1 VDTEGI
7 GVHLEPLGRFLIAVG
22 VIVAVCHLGGLLCQK
37 VRQPPVIGE
46 IAAGLLLGP
55 SLLDAVAPSVRH
67 TLFTAEVLGTVAM
80 AAQLGLVVFM
90 FLLGSELRVDHVRGN
105 GRAVGFVVA
114 GSICLP
120 FAAGVGFA
128 LLARPAFIAPGAPT
142 IGYVVFLGL
151 AMSITALPVLARIL
165 ADYRAETSFVGTI
178 ALISAAVGDA
188 LAWAALTVILAVT
201 GSGSTGDMLVR
212 AALAVGLGL
221 FTVFVVRPGMR
232 LLLGRMSVGGRL
244 VVPTLVVGATVF
256 AAATDVIGLHPVIG
270 AFLFGVAMPRDSA
283 VLRWANAQLSGFA
296 VGVLL
301 PLFFASVAMNTTFE
315 AFGMA
320 GNWLL
325 LVAALVVATGT
336 KFVGATGGALLAG
349 VHRGQAIQLGALMN
363 CRGVTELVIA
373 TVGLQQGLINEFGYT
388 ILVLVAL
395 VTTALTGPLAR
406 LRPEEPQHT
415 PELLKPK
422 SRQYTKAVHGRQN

>member
-1 VDTEGI
+1 M
-7 GVHLEPLGRFLIAVG
+7 HLEPLGRFLITVG

-67 TLFTAEVLGTVAM
+67 TLFTADVLDAVAM

-105 GRAVGFVVA
+105 GRAVGLVVA

-120 FAAGVGFA
+120 FVAGVGFA
-128 LLARPAFIAPGAPT
+128 LLARPAFIASGAT
-142 IGYVVFLGL
+142 TVGYAVFLGL

-165 ADYRAETSFVGTI
+165 ADHRAETSFVGTL

-201 GSGSTGDMLVR
+201 GSGSPGDVLVR
-212 AALAVGLGL
+212 AALAVGMGL
-221 FTVFVVRPGMR
+221 LTVFVVRPGMR
-232 LLLGRMSVGGRL
+232 LLLERMSVGGRL

-256 AAATDVIGLHPVIG
+256 AAATDMIGLHPVIG
-270 AFLFGVAMPRDSA
+270 AFLFGVAMPRHSA
-283 VLRWANAQLSGFA
+283 VLSTANAQLSGFA

-301 PLFFASVAMNTTFE
+301 PLFFASVAMKTTFE

-336 KFVGATGGALLAG
+336 KFAGATGGALLAG
-349 VHRGQAIQLGALMN
+349 VSRGQAIQLGALMN

-388 ILVLVAL
+388 VLVLVAL
-395 VTTALTGPLAR
+395 ATTALTGPLAR
-406 LRPEEPQHT
+406 LRPAKSHHA
-415 PELLKPK
+415 PELDAHSSLHAD
-422 SRQYTKAVHGRQN
+422 R

>member
-1 VDTEGI
+1 M
-7 GVHLEPLGRFLIAVG
+7 HLEPLGRFLIAVG
-22 VIVAVCHLGGLLCQK
+22 FIVAVCHLGGLLCLK

-55 SLLDAVAPSVRH
+55 SVLDSVAPAVRQ
-67 TLFTAEVLGTVAM
+67 TLFTADVLDAVAM
-80 AAQLGLVVFM
+80 AAQLGLVMFM

-128 LLARPAFIAPGAPT
+128 LLTRPAFVAPGAAT
-142 IGYVVFLGL
+142 AAYAVFLGL

-165 ADYRAETSFVGTI
+165 ADARAETSFVGTV
-178 ALISAAVGDA
+178 AVMSAAVGDA

-201 GSGSTGDMLVR
+201 GGGSPVEMVVR
-212 AALAVGLGL
+212 AALALGLGL
-221 FTVFVVRPGMR
+221 CTVFVVRPGVR
-232 LLLGRMSVGGRL
+232 LFLGRVAPGGRL
-244 VVPTLVVGATVF
+244 VVPALVVGATVF
-256 AAATDVIGLHPVIG
+256 AATTDVLGLHPVIG
-270 AFLFGVAMPRDSA
+270 AFLFGLAMPRDSA
-283 VLRWANAQLSGFA
+283 VLGWANAQLRGFA

-301 PLFFASVAMNTTFE
+301 PLFFASVAMKTAFE
-315 AFGMA
+315 AFDTV

-325 LVAALVVATGT
+325 LAVALAVATGA

-349 VHRGQAIQLGALMN
+349 VDRGQAVQLGALMN

-373 TVGLQQGLINEFGYT
+373 TVGLQQELINEFGYT
-388 ILVLVAL
+388 VLVLVAL

-406 LRPEEPQHT
+406 LRPEEPHHA
-415 PELLKPK
+415 PELG
-422 SRQYTKAVHGRQN
+422 SRGFARVDR